1 MTDDSEPEPST
12 EPEPEP
18 LPASP
23 DPGLVTYEER
33 DAGDYETA

>member
-1 MTDDSEPEPST
+1 MADDVEPEPST

-23 DPGLVTYEER
+23 DPGLVSYEER
-33 DAGDYETA
+33 DGGDHQTE